1 VFKKGSLIL
10 VRSLDLSLSRLSEI
24 GRRGGGRAFQQDDLI
39 LGWTPLPAFDSYVVN
54 VFSPV
59 GSALWNFN
67 IYAPLFQA
75 EFEHHSR
82 FLEEGNR
89 ARTARE
95 LLKVI
100 REAGH
105 AKRSDFSAY
114 LLGNWMA
121 TPDYLPSWGP
131 SDAHYLAHRHRS
143 MLVAQDARSS
153 VTEHFVEQTA
163 TFLDSSFKPCDD
175 LVDLCD
181 IDSLR
186 CTPEWQLLTSALT
199 QIRSQSELQNLLAK
213 VNELNEG
220 SLFSEFTGALDLR
233 FGIQGCISLWMPPA
247 SVVSPLFVGDCAKLL
262 EFRLKVALSVCSL
275 PQIERLMNEVKGSF
289 GDSETP
295 FPIEFRESLWQALRD
310 RLCPYLDLTSFKF

>member
-1 VFKKGSLIL
+1 
-10 VRSLDLSLSRLSEI
+10 
-24 GRRGGGRAFQQDDLI
+24 
-39 LGWTPLPAFDSYVVN
+39 LPAFDSYVVN
-54 VFSPV
+54 VFAPV
-59 GSALWNFN
+59 GNALWNLN
-67 IYAPLFQA
+67 IYAALFQA

-95 LLKVI
+95 LLKII

-105 AKRSDFSAY
+105 AKRSDFSAN
-114 LLGNWMA
+114 LLGTWTG

-143 MLVAQDARSS
+143 MLVAQEARSS
-153 VTEHFVEQTA
+153 VTEHFVEQPA

-175 LVDLCD
+175 LVDLSE

-186 CTPEWQLLTSALT
+186 DTPEWQLLTSALT
-199 QIRSQSELQNLLAK
+199 QIRSQSDLQNLLAK
-213 VNELNEG
+213 VNEVNDG
-220 SLFSEFTGALDLR
+220 PRFSEFTDALDLR

-247 SVVSPLFVGDCAKLL
+247 SVVSPLAVEDCATLL

-275 PQIERLMNEVKGSF
+275 PQVERLMNEVKRSF
-289 GDSETP
+289 DDSETP
-295 FPIEFRESLWQALRD
+295 FPIEFRKSLWSALRG
-310 RLCPYLDLTSFKF
+310 RLHPYLDLIAFRF